1 MYEDLVRQHQRDLL
15 AGARTLN
22 IALGLDSPAA
32 HVERA
37 EREVLDRMLP
47 RLGELI
53 GPAAR
58 LIDCGPFTGLR
69 TAHVLAALE
78 RPKAIVLLNREIDP
92 RIFDTLNA
100 MDSTAEI
107 SLAPAGASPSSW
119 DLPAIGS
126 GTSLALIAG
135 GGLGFLSQAERK
147 DLFTGAAQTL
157 KSNDFLM
164 VTIELAQD
172 AAVVEAAYQDFGQHV
187 VRTCLT
193 RLGKSHGLDP
203 RIFHQASSQTVQFG
217 ALAQKDAAIQWQDV
231 GCSFDPGDWLAMGA
245 AQQFT
250 TATLTCELIGFEVQE
265 TWRASDGRVDVMLLT
280 KK

>member
-1 MYEDLVRQHQRDLL
+1 MFEDLVRQHQLDLL

-37 EREVLDRMLP
+37 EREVLDRILP
-47 RLGELI
+47 HLGDLI

-69 TAHVLAALE
+69 TAQILAALE
-78 RPKAIVLLNREIDP
+78 RPKAIVLMNREIDP

-107 SLAPAGASPSSW
+107 SLGPASASASSW

-126 GTSLALIAG
+126 GTSLALIAA
-135 GGLGFLSQAERK
+135 GGLGFLSEAERK
-147 DLFTGAAQTL
+147 DLFTAAAKTL
-157 KSNDFLM
+157 KSNDFLL
-164 VTIELAQD
+164 VSIELAQD
-172 AAVVEAAYQDFGQHV
+172 GAVVEAAYQDFGQHV

-193 RLGKSHGLDP
+193 RLGKSHGLEP
-203 RIFHQASSQTVQFG
+203 RIFHQASSQLVQFG
-217 ALAQKDAAIQWQDV
+217 ALAQKDATIQWQDV
-231 GCSFDPGDWLAMGA
+231 GCGFSPGDWLAMGG

-250 TATLTCELIGFEVQE
+250 TASLTSELVGFDVHG
-265 TWRASDGRVDVMLLT
+265 TWRASDGRVDVIMLQ